1 MIKDA
6 KITIEKLATMVANG
20 FKNTAAKEDLKNLAT
35 KIDLEDTER
44 RLSAKIDVVD
54 EKVDALEEVDVRD
67 LHRRVFSLEKD
78 VKQIKHRDV

>member
-1 MIKDA
+1 MIKDT

-20 FKNTAAKEDLKNLAT
+20 FKNTATKEDFKNLAT
-35 KIDLEDTER
+35 KTDLEDVER
-44 RLSAKIDVVD
+44 RLSTKIDALD

-67 LHRRVFSLEKD
+67 LHRRVFVLEKD